1 MLGVTKTFALIG
13 LCAGALAGCADLVN
27 NRPLYGGVPFKAKA
41 KAVDKKADRAVFSVA
56 VSDATRSLEG
66 ARLAAHHEGVR
77 YCIENYG
84 TSKIAWQADPLNA
97 DDAVPL
103 AGGDAVYGGTCT
115 P

>member
-41 KAVDKKADRAVFSVA
+41 KAVDKKADRAVFTVA

-84 TSKIAWQADPLNA
+84 TSKIDWPIDLDNPE
-97 DDAVPL
+97 VPL
-103 AGGDAVYGGTCT
+103 PRDGDNALLRGTCN